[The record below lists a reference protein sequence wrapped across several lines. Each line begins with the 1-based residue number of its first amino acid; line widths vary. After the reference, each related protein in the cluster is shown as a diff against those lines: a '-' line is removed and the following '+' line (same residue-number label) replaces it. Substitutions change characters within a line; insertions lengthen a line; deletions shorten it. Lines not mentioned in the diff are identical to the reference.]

1 MLINEV
7 CRECNLTKKAI
18 EYYGEQG
25 LISPVIMD
33 NGYRQFSDAD
43 VSKLK
48 RIAVLRGLGFSVSD
62 IRTVLEKD
70 GLPAIYDV
78 LNKKELEI
86 ADLQTKQALIK
97 QLADGGD
104 WDHIRTQMDALQKKQ
119 SILTRILDKFP
130 GCYGKFVCL
139 HFAPFLG
146 GMITTEEQQDAFET
160 IISFLDGITVTVSR
174 DLQEYLDEAIKNT
187 DIAIIQNASAALS
200 TAMEN
205 PEQYIH
211 DNKDMLEQYRAVM
224 ESEEYKA
231 TPAYRLQECLKQFQN
246 ESGYNEVFI
255 PAMQRLSPSYREYY
269 KALQIA
275 NETFIRQYPQH

>member
-62 IRTVLEKD
+62 IRTILEKE

-104 WDHIRTQMDALQKKQ
+104 WDHT
-119 SILTRILDKFP
+119 S
-130 GCYGKFVCL
+130 
-139 HFAPFLG
+139 
-146 GMITTEEQQDAFET
+146 
-160 IISFLDGITVTVSR
+160 
-174 DLQEYLDEAIKNT
+174 
-187 DIAIIQNASAALS
+187 
-200 TAMEN
+200 
-205 PEQYIH
+205 
-211 DNKDMLEQYRAVM
+211 
-224 ESEEYKA
+224 
-231 TPAYRLQECLKQFQN
+231 
-246 ESGYNEVFI
+246 
-255 PAMQRLSPSYREYY
+255 
-269 KALQIA
+269 
-275 NETFIRQYPQH
+275 

>member
-7 CRECNLTKKAI
+7 CRECNLTKKAV
-18 EYYGEQG
+18 EYYAEQG
-25 LISPVIMD
+25 LIRPDVMD

-48 RIAVLRGLGFSVSD
+48 RIAVLRRLGFSVSD
-62 IRTVLEKD
+62 IRSVLEND
-70 GLPAIYDV
+70 GLSAIYNV
-78 LNKKELEI
+78 LNKREFEI

-104 WDHIRTQMDALQKKQ
+104 WDHIRMQMDTLQKKQ

-130 GCYGKFVCL
+130 GCYGKFICL

-146 GMITTEEQQDAFET
+146 ELITTEEQQDAFET
-160 IISFLDGITVTVSR
+160 IISFLDGIAVTIPG
-174 DLQEYLDEAIKNT
+174 DLQEYLDETIRNT
-187 DIAIIQNASAALS
+187 DTAIIQKASGAL
-200 TAMEN
+200 TAAMEN
-205 PEQYIH
+205 PEKYIH
-211 DNKDMLEQYRAVM
+211 DNEEMFEQYRAIM
-224 ESEEYKA
+224 ESEEYKE

-246 ESGYNEVFI
+246 ESGYNDVFI

-269 KALQIA
+269 KALQAA
-275 NETFIRQYPQH
+275 NKILIKQYLQH

>member
-1 MLINEV
+1 MLVNEV

-18 EYYGEQG
+18 EYYVERG
-25 LISPVIMD
+25 LINPAVMD
-33 NGYRQFSDAD
+33 NGYRQFSEAD
-43 VSKLK
+43 ISKLK

-62 IRTVLEKD
+62 IRTVLEND
-70 GLPAIYDV
+70 GISAIYDV

-86 ADLQTKQALIK
+86 ADMQTKQALIK
-97 QLADGGD
+97 QLADSGD
-104 WDHIRTQMDALQKKQ
+104 WDHIRMQMDTLQKKQ

-146 GMITTEEQQDAFET
+146 ELITTEEQQDAFET
-160 IISFLDGITVTVSR
+160 IIRFLDGIAVTIPG
-174 DLQEYLDEAIKNT
+174 DLQKYLDETIRNT
-187 DIAIIQNASAALS
+187 DTAIIQNASGAL
-200 TAMEN
+200 TAAMEN

-211 DNKDMLEQYRAVM
+211 DNKEMLEQYRTVM
-224 ESEEYKA
+224 ESEKYKA

-246 ESGYNEVFI
+246 QSGYNDVFI

-269 KALQIA
+269 QALQAA
-275 NETFIRQYPQH
+275 NETFIRQYPQY

>member
-62 IRTVLEKD
+62 IRTVLEKE

-86 ADLQTKQALIK
+86 ADLQTKRALIK

-104 WDHIRTQMDALQKKQ
+104 WDHIRTQ
-119 SILTRILDKFP
+119 
-130 GCYGKFVCL
+130 
-139 HFAPFLG
+139 
-146 GMITTEEQQDAFET
+146 
-160 IISFLDGITVTVSR
+160 IISFLDGIIVTVSG
-174 DLQEYLDEAIKNT
+174 DLQEYLDEAIRNT

-200 TAMEN
+200 AAMEN

>member
-18 EYYGEQG
+18 EYYGEQV
-25 LISPVIMD
+25 LISPVIID

-62 IRTVLEKD
+62 IRTILEKE

-146 GMITTEEQQDAFET
+146 EMITTEEQ
-160 IISFLDGITVTVSR
+160 
-174 DLQEYLDEAIKNT
+174 
-187 DIAIIQNASAALS
+187 
-200 TAMEN
+200 
-205 PEQYIH
+205 
-211 DNKDMLEQYRAVM
+211 
-224 ESEEYKA
+224 
-231 TPAYRLQECLKQFQN
+231 
-246 ESGYNEVFI
+246 
-255 PAMQRLSPSYREYY
+255 
-269 KALQIA
+269 
-275 NETFIRQYPQH
+275 

>member
-1 MLINEV
+1 M
-7 CRECNLTKKAI
+7 
-18 EYYGEQG
+18 
-25 LISPVIMD
+25 ISPVIMD

-62 IRTVLEKD
+62 IRTVLEKE

-146 GMITTEEQQDAFET
+146 EMGVRTKSWTKQRPQ
-160 IISFLDGITVTVSR
+160 GGSR
-174 DLQEYLDEAIKNT
+174 YIVHIRKESPRP
-187 DIAIIQNASAALS
+187 AII
-200 TAMEN
+200 
-205 PEQYIH
+205 
-211 DNKDMLEQYRAVM
+211 
-224 ESEEYKA
+224 
-231 TPAYRLQECLKQFQN
+231 
-246 ESGYNEVFI
+246 
-255 PAMQRLSPSYREYY
+255 
-269 KALQIA
+269 
-275 NETFIRQYPQH
+275 

>member
-1 MLINEV
+1 MHINEV
-7 CRECNLTKKAI
+7 CKECNLTKKAI

-25 LISPVIMD
+25 LINPTVKE
-33 NGYRQFSDAD
+33 NGYRYFSDTD

-48 RIAVLRGLGFSVSD
+48 RISILRGLGLSVSD
-62 IRTVLEKD
+62 IRAVLEND
-70 GLPAIYDV
+70 GLSTMYDV
-78 LNKKELEI
+78 LNKRELEI
-86 ADLQTKQALIK
+86 ADLQAKQALIK
-97 QLADGGD
+97 QLADGQD
-104 WDHIRTQMDALQKKQ
+104 WNVIRKQMDALQKKQ
-119 SILTRILDKFP
+119 SILNRILDKFP
-130 GCYGKFVCL
+130 GYYGKFVCS
-139 HFAPFLG
+139 HFSPYLG
-146 GMITTEEQQDAFET
+146 EPITTEEQQDAFDT
-160 IISFLDGITVTVSR
+160 IICFLDNVDITVPEE
-174 DLQEYLDEAIKNT
+174 LYECLDEAIRNT

-200 TAMEN
+200 AAMEN

-255 PAMQRLSPSYREYY
+255 PAIQRLSPSYREYY